1 MEVLCYRTYWRK
13 DCSKAMDRG
22 GVGRTNK
29 YMRNPDRCTNTC
41 KQRCLCLFNKQGKVV
56 WHVVGMCGL
65 VIHTNLQLSKKSMV
79 VICSNNCY
87 SLSFHCWFLT
97 KANTHTLTR
106 HNVTLNRYRS
116 RSYLNLCVCVCALMI
131 TKRMCMLETV
141 TVKCHYISRPSM
153 KRPP

>member
-1 MEVLCYRTYWRK
+1 
-13 DCSKAMDRG
+13 
-22 GVGRTNK
+22 
-29 YMRNPDRCTNTC
+29 
-41 KQRCLCLFNKQGKVV
+41 
-56 WHVVGMCGL
+56 MCGL

-116 RSYLNLCVCVCALMI
+116 RSYLNLCVCVCAHDHQADVHARDCHGEMPLHFAALNEEATIVKQLILAGAGPPAPDARHDAPLMG
-131 TKRMCMLETV
+131 KGGRHPRCPHGWLLARNDLPG
-141 TVKCHYISRPSM
+141 HF
-153 KRPP
+153 